1 MANGV
6 QSVNARVIFTM
17 FSDVQTINLN
27 FNSIASGTSQV
38 GDVIDVPV
46 GTWINLNTQSLNDI
60 RWAAFTNEGS
70 GSSNG
75 SIAVRISGSTTDL
88 TYLKNPVDT
97 SIISMQSGSI
107 PKLIATAYVSAS
119 YLNYK
124 LQES

>member
-6 QSVNARVIFTM
+6 QAVNARVIFTM
-17 FSDVQTINLN
+17 FSDIQTVQLN
-27 FNSIASGTSQV
+27 FNYLSTGSNQV
-38 GDVIDVPV
+38 GDVIDVS
-46 GTWINLNTQSLNDI
+46 TSSWSNINTQSLSDV

-70 GSSNG
+70 G

-88 TYLKNPVDT
+88 TYLGRKSDT
-97 SIISMQSGSI
+97 SIISMQSGSL
-107 PKLIATAYVSAS
+107 PKLIAIAYTSAS